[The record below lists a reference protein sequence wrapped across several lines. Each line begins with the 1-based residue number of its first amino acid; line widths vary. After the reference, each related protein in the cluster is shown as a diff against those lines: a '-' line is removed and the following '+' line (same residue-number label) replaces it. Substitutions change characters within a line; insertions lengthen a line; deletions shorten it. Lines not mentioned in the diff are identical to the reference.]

1 MLFMDLEA
9 STTNRIWSYVREEPS
24 NKLARL
30 GDTLVRNY
38 DGLTQNWLVCLLSIF
53 HLLWGAGG
61 SNSMI
66 RLIKI

>member
-9 STTNRIWSYVREEPS
+9 STINRIWSYVREEPS

-53 HLLWGAGG
+53 HQQF
-61 SNSMI
+61 MI
-66 RLIKI
+66 FFGRRGEVTP